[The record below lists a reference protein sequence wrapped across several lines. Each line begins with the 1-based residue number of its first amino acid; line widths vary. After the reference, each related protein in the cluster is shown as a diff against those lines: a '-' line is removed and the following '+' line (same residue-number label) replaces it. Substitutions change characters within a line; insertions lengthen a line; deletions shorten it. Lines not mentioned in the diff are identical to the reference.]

1 MSDNEAKALNG
12 SIAINGATGYIGTH
26 VADALIRQGD
36 QPVCLVRDPG
46 SRDAKLL
53 ASLGAKVVKADA
65 QATDGGLSEA
75 LAGCDRLLHL
85 IGSIAPPKGTRLE
98 DLQTG
103 TARRYLE
110 AAQQAGV
117 RKVVMVTALGCGP
130 DAASE
135 YHRTKW
141 MAEEVL
147 RGSGL
152 EWVVIQPSLVVG
164 RTVGHR
170 DSKLVRRYLDL
181 IANKPRIPL
190 VLGGNTQVQPI
201 AVADLAL
208 ALAKVL
214 TSSRWDQRTLQIAG
228 RDKLSTR
235 DFVGVLMQV
244 RGVNKDFLTIPA
256 PLAWLAA
263 TACEVFQTVP
273 LLSRDQLR
281 IARVDGSVADNDLV
295 TQLEIDP
302 ISLREA
308 LAVYGGDPL

>member
-1 MSDNEAKALNG
+1 MSGKETKSSGGA
-12 SIAINGATGYIGTH
+12 IAINGATGYIGTH
-26 VADALIRQGD
+26 AAEELIRQGE
-36 QPVCLVRDPG
+36 QTVCLVRDPG

-53 ASLGAKVVKADA
+53 ASLGAKVVEADA
-65 QATDGGLSEA
+65 QATDGSLTGV

-103 TARRYLE
+103 IARRYLD

-117 RKVVMVTALGCGP
+117 RKVAMVTALGCGP

-141 MAEEVL
+141 LAEEVL

-152 EWVVIQPSLVVG
+152 DWVVIQPSLVVG
-164 RTVGHR
+164 RAVGHR

-190 VLGGNTQVQPI
+190 VLGGHNQVQPI
-201 AVADLAL
+201 AIADLAL

-214 TSSRWDQRTLQIAG
+214 MSSRWDHHTLKIAG
-228 RDKLSTR
+228 KDKLSTR
-235 DFVGVLMQV
+235 DFVGELMRV
-244 RGVNKDFLTIPA
+244 RGVSKDFLTIPG
-256 PLAWLAA
+256 PVAWLAA
-263 TACEVFQTVP
+263 TACEAFQTVP

-281 IARVDGSVADNDLV
+281 IARVDGIVADNDLV

-302 ISLREA
+302 ISLKEA
-308 LAVYGGDPL
+308 LEVYGNNS

>member
-1 MSDNEAKALNG
+1 MNGKKATAPGG
-12 SIAINGATGYIGTH
+12 SVAINGATGYIGTH
-26 VADALIRQGD
+26 VADELIRQGE
-36 QPVCLVRDPG
+36 QAVCLVREG
-46 SRDAKLL
+46 TSRDAGFL
-53 ASLGAKVVKADA
+53 ASLGAKIVETDA
-65 QATDGGLSEA
+65 WATDGSLAEA
-75 LAGCDRLLHL
+75 LADCDRLVHL
-85 IGSIAPPKGTRLE
+85 IGSIAPPKGTRLA

-110 AAQQAGV
+110 AANRAGV

-141 MAEEVL
+141 LAEEAL

-152 EWVVIQPSLVVG
+152 DWVIIQPSLVVG

-190 VLGGNTQVQPI
+190 VLGGHNQVQPI
-201 AVADLAL
+201 AIADLAL

-214 TSSRWDQRTLQIAG
+214 TSSRWDHHTLQIAG
-228 RDKLSTR
+228 KDKLSTR
-235 DFVGVLMQV
+235 DFVGELMRV
-244 RGVNKDFLTIPA
+244 RGVSKDFLTIPG
-256 PLAWLAA
+256 PVAWLAA
-263 TACEVFQTVP
+263 TACEAFQTVP

-281 IARVDGSVADNDLV
+281 IARVDGTVADNDLV

-302 ISLREA
+302 ISLKEA
-308 LAVYGGDPL
+308 LEVYGNNS

>member
-1 MSDNEAKALNG
+1 MSGNETKASG
-12 SIAINGATGYIGTH
+12 GAIAINGATGYIGTH
-26 VADALIRQGD
+26 AADALIRQGEK
-36 QPVCLVRDPG
+36 PVCLVRDPG
-46 SRDAKLL
+46 SRDANLL
-53 ASLGAKVVKADA
+53 ASLGAKVVPADA
-65 QATDGGLSEA
+65 QATDGRLADA

-110 AAQQAGV
+110 AARQAGV

-141 MAEEVL
+141 LAEEAL
-147 RGSGL
+147 RGSGFD
-152 EWVVIQPSLVVG
+152 WIVIQPSLVVG
-164 RTVGHR
+164 RTVGYR
-170 DSKLVRRYLDL
+170 DSKLVRRYLEL

-190 VLGGNTQVQPI
+190 ILGGRSLVQPVGI
-201 AVADLAL
+201 ADLAQ

-214 TSSRWDQRTLQIAG
+214 MSSRWDQQTLQIAG
-228 RDKLSTR
+228 KDQLSTR
-235 DFVGVLMQV
+235 EFVGELMKV

-263 TACEVFQTVP
+263 TVCEAFQTVP

-281 IARVDGSVADNDLV
+281 IARVDGCVADNDLV

-302 ISLREA
+302 LSLREA
-308 LAVYGGDPL
+308 LEVYGDEI